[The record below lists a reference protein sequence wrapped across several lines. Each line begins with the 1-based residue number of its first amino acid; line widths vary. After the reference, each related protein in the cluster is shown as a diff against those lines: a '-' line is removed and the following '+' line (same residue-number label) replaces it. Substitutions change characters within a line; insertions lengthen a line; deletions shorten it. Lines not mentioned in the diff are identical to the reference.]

1 MKLFLSFILL
11 VTVSQ
16 FIWLQQNKP
25 LKESMLRGN
34 EVYTDFCVQCHLE
47 NGEGIESVFPPLS
60 NSDYLLNNIEESIY
74 AIKYGMEGP
83 IKVNGQLYNGV
94 MVSQGL
100 DSEEI
105 ADVMNFILNSWGNMP
120 NDEFVTP
127 GKVNQIGKQLP

>member
-105 ADVMNFILNSWGNMP
+105 ADVMNYILNSWGNMP

>member
-25 LKESMLRGN
+25 LKESMLRGD
-34 EVYTDFCVQCHLE
+34 EVYTDFCIQCHLE
-47 NGEGIESVFPPLS
+47 NGEGIEGIFPPLS

-83 IKVNGQLYNGV
+83 IKVNGELYDGI

-105 ADVMNFILNSWGNMP
+105 ADVMNYILNSWGNSL
-120 NDEFVTP
+120 NNEIITLE
-127 GKVNQIGKQLP
+127 KVNEIEK

>member
-83 IKVNGQLYNGV
+83 IKVNGELYDGI

-127 GKVNQIGKQLP
+127 GKVNQIEKQLP